1 MTREALRMR
10 RRILVGTIGALA
22 VLLATV
28 SLAWACVPQ
37 GSGTLDPPSG
47 PAGASATVTV
57 SGFPPG
63 PIEVRWN
70 GLSGRLL
77 ASGNGPTVPIT
88 IPADAAPGTYTVIA
102 AATGD
107 HAEHSAARMPFTI
120 PGAGDP
126 PPGGGPPPDDPP
138 PTTPPPTTPPPSGA
152 IQTPVSAIVPKPG
165 GKTINGT
172 SRADTLRGTPFADVI
187 NCGAGNDRVRG
198 GGGNDVINCGGGRD
212 RVDGGAG
219 NDRIGGGAGNDRL
232 SGGSGNDRVSGGGG
246 KDKLFGGS
254 GSDRLLGGPGN
265 DVLKGNADK
274 DRLFGNGGADILFR
288 GGGDRLFGGSGK
300 NRVVG

>member
-57 SGFPPG
+57 SGFPPS

-77 ASGNGPTVPIT
+77 ASGNGPTIPIT

-107 HAEHSAARMPFTI
+107 HAGHSAARMPFTI

-126 PPGGGPPPDDPP
+126 PPGG
-138 PTTPPPTTPPPSGA
+138 PPPTTPPPSGA

-187 NCGAGNDRVRG
+187 NC
-198 GGGNDVINCGGGRD
+198 
-212 RVDGGAG
+212 GAG